1 MAEIYRTYMQKKYQI
16 FISST
21 FRDLIEER
29 QAVLE
34 AILELN
40 PDVLDMY

>member
-1 MAEIYRTYMQKKYQI
+1 MEKRYEI

-29 QAVLE
+29 QTVKN
-34 AILELN
+34 IIIQQDN
-40 PDVLDMY
+40 FSNSFS